1 MKKNIFLQIA
11 VIVIMGFAFM
21 LVVNS
26 HHAWGQTQLRQSVEG
41 KFEDYR
47 KAIKESYRVDIKN
60 FKDKLKG
67 GYGDGKL
74 ITNYDLEQLL
84 AGIKVELEHTSNQFI
99 ALELAMDHLER
110 IPDYYERLFWLE
122 REAMAA
128 KGQERQKVEGKF
140 EDYRKAIKDAFQIDI
155 KNFKDNLKGGVADGK
170 AITKYELGELLEGI
184 KWERQHANDSFIALE
199 LAMDHLERIPDYFSR
214 VLCRLEREC
223 VSDRLLRE

>member
-47 KAIKESYRVDIKN
+47 KAIRESYQVDINN

-84 AGIKVELEHTSNQFI
+84 AGIKVELEHASNQFI
-99 ALELAMDHLER
+99 ALELAMDHMER
-110 IPDYYERLFWLE
+110 IPYYYERLFWLE

-155 KNFKDNLKGGVADGK
+155 KNFKDNLKGRRGGWK
-170 AITKYELGELLEGI
+170 G
-184 KWERQHANDSFIALE
+184 
-199 LAMDHLERIPDYFSR
+199 DH
-214 VLCRLEREC
+214 
-223 VSDRLLRE
+223 